1 MSFALNLDKLFKA
14 VDYNVSDRVRESVG
28 FNISSNIFDQT
39 EKVWWSVRY
48 GVNDP
53 VRKALPITT
62 ISTKTSNYEFI
73 K

>member
-1 MSFALNLDKLFKA
+1 MSLELSLPKLFKA
-14 VDYNVSDRVRESVG
+14 VDYDVSDRVRESVG

-53 VRKALPITT
+53 VREALPITT
-62 ISTKTSNYEFI
+62 ISTRTSNYAF
-73 K
+73 